1 MVKGTKRQIIFLPNL
16 QASGRGL
23 FECAYFVLR
32 SDICGEA
39 TDENEMLL
47 EAEKI
52 VAQAERLRGRNA
64 SAVKDAAE
72 TTDKTKKKS
81 RRGRWLAFMLG
92 MSAGVFVALL
102 AYLAWRI
109 LCT

>member
-16 QASGRGL
+16 QASGKGL

-32 SDICGEA
+32 SDSCGEV

-52 VAQAERLRGRNA
+52 VAQAERLRGRSV
-64 SAVKDAAE
+64 SATKDAAD

-81 RRGRWLAFMLG
+81 RRWRWLTFMLG
-92 MSAGVFVALL
+92 MSAGVAVALL
-102 AYLAWRI
+102 AYLAWHI